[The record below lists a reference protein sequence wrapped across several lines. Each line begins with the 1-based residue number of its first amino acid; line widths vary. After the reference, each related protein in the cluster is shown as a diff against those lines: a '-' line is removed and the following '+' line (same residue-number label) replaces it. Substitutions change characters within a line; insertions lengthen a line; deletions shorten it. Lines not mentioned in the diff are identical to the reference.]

1 LKRTRLAALLAVT
14 VLAAAVPAAHAQL
27 SWPDRVAYG
36 VAFYEMRGH
45 LDALAVNLGASPGPF
60 ASDSFMADAALAP
73 LHAMHA
79 IGEAY
84 PRVETAVA
92 AADPTANEALRASL
106 AALQERVE
114 AGAMSAGEVD
124 AELNA
129 ARQAVEVAQ
138 RATIGA
144 GSADDAALASAIAA
158 ELVRISAD
166 EYDSAIVDGNVELV
180 AELQD
185 AYALLD
191 VAHMDLFRGPT
202 LTQHPPDRESR
213 LDDAFNAFYS
223 VYDNRN
229 DPAESTEMALSLSGE
244 LAAAF
249 VPGEATAQGEM
260 TDMMGGADPTAMR
273 SAEQLAAGFEGS
285 AARIDNIR
293 LLLDVARAEYM
304 DGNSLQAG
312 ELVREAYLNEFEFV
326 EDDLDAAGQPLLRQ
340 SIETTLNE
348 TLISEVRRN
357 SPDVPQTIE
366 RVMAQ
371 LSLAEAA
378 LMEAAANPGMAMAEG
393 GEEMAM
399 TGDGEG
405 AMVEGED
412 VMAPEPGTA
421 METERPGGGC
431 LIATAAYGTEMA
443 AEVQALREI
452 RDSTL
457 LGTGAGSAFMSAF
470 NAVYYSFSPTVADW
484 ERESPELRAA
494 VRAVIAPMLASLS
507 IMSAAEPGSELGV
520 AALGALVI
528 ALNAGLYV
536 GAPVAIAWRLRR

>member
-60 ASDSFMADAALAP
+60 ASDSFMADASLAP

-79 IGEAY
+79 IGEVY

-260 TDMMGGADPTAMR
+260 
-273 SAEQLAAGFEGS
+273 
-285 AARIDNIR
+285 
-293 LLLDVARAEYM
+293 
-304 DGNSLQAG
+304 
-312 ELVREAYLNEFEFV
+312 
-326 EDDLDAAGQPLLRQ
+326 
-340 SIETTLNE
+340 
-348 TLISEVRRN
+348 
-357 SPDVPQTIE
+357 